1 MSTKNTISPAAA
13 RSHTRKS
20 KPDSSS
26 IILIKKFILVLFA
39 GFFAWAYQTALPPP
53 PKTVGSPDGPP
64 ITSPRIKLRDG
75 RHLSYTE
82 SGVSKDKAKYKL
94 IFVHGF
100 NLNKYHNPFAAK
112 ASPALVE
119 ELGVY
124 FVAIDRPGYGE
135 SDPDPK
141 RTVKS
146 LAFDIEE
153 LADHLNLGPKFYVA
167 GYSMGGQ
174 IVWSCLKYIPHRLAG
189 AVLIAPGIN
198 YWWPNLPSNLTN
210 EAFSGQLPQDQWSLR
225 VAHHLP
231 WLSYWW
237 NSQKWFPSFS
247 FIDEVHAALSSSD
260 IAVASK
266 LFAAMDP
273 DQLQAWNKQP
283 RQQGEFESLHRD
295 LNIGFGKWDFD
306 PIDLKNPFPNNDGS
320 IHIWQGDEDL
330 IVPVTLQRYIAH
342 QLTWVKYHEL
352 TGTGHLLPFADG
364 VIDSILKE
372 LLTKQN

>member
-1 MSTKNTISPAAA
+1 MSTKHTISPAAA

-26 IILIKKFILVLFA
+26 IILNKFLLVIFA

-75 RHLSYTE
+75 RHLSYIE
-82 SGVSKDKAKYKL
+82 SGVSKDTAKYKL
-94 IFVHGF
+94 IFIHGF
-100 NLNKYHNPFAAK
+100 NLNKYYHPFEAT

-153 LADHLNLGPKFYVA
+153 VADHLNLGRKFYVA

-174 IVWSCLKYIPHRLAG
+174 IMWSCLKYIPHRLAG

-210 EAFSGQLPQDQWSLR
+210 EAFSGQLPQDQWALR

-260 IAVASK
+260 ITVASK
-266 LFAAMDP
+266 FFASMDP

-306 PIDLKNPFPNNDGS
+306 PIDLKNPFPNNEGS
-320 IHIWQGDEDL
+320 VHIWQGDEDL

-364 VIDSILKE
+364 VIDSILRE
-372 LLTKQN
+372 LLTKKN

>member
-1 MSTKNTISPAAA
+1 MSTKYEISPEAA

-26 IILIKKFILVLFA
+26 VILKKFLLVIFV

-75 RHLSYTE
+75 RHLSYIE
-82 SGVSKDKAKYKL
+82 SAT
-94 IFVHGF
+94 
-100 NLNKYHNPFAAK
+100 

-153 LADHLNLGPKFYVA
+153 LADQLNLGPKFYVA

-174 IVWSCLKYIPHRLAG
+174 VMWSCLKYIPHRLAG

-210 EAFSGQLPQDQWSLR
+210 EAFFRTTSTGSM
-225 VAHHLP
+225 VSA
-231 WLSYWW
+231 
-237 NSQKWFPSFS
+237 F
-247 FIDEVHAALSSSD
+247 
-260 IAVASK
+260 ASK

-273 DQLQAWNKQP
+273 DQLQAWNTQP

-295 LNIGFGKWDFD
+295 INIGFGKWDFD
-306 PIDLKNPFPNNDGS
+306 PMDLKNPFPNNDGS

-364 VIDSILKE
+364 VIDSILIE
-372 LLTKQN
+372 LLTKKN